1 MSVAELKKE
10 VEGIKKKSIV
20 RLSNGEPM
28 KYHITYDTFGQTLEP
43 VYFWTLDFLRSSSP
57 SGLGFDVSKV
67 EEEFEASAG
76 GAYFGELGARASA
89 MQDRAMAILRQVNG
103 VIKEVINLIYDLKEY
118 EMRLEVYD
126 HADPKKEPSAVK
138 RESAEHSL
146 KSIWMDQVDVKTGLG
161 SINNLTRGDLQFV
174 TLRDAFMQAKSIKD
188 VDRIDLN
195 KRVKIILKKK
205 FEEYSN
211 WRGVGEDELR
221 KRFSIEKNYLKS
233 QIDSLKLY
241 TKWAKPYLRAAQKLG
256 MKEMGG
262 DSRLANPDIVAAFNN
277 MQMELSLLAKKEIK
291 LDSDK
296 KFKNKYYAC
305 IVVDFVYRT
314 APQAVRSGQS
324 THYAHVGIIDVYFK
338 AYAFTDK
345 ELEKVQ
351 RVEVYEDMELVDH
364 LTDVSLKD
372 LTKDLDHFLDDEE
385 EVEEKKVF
393 VLPNPL
399 KGFKELVAPLKNV
412 PEFFGDFKPKGT
424 SYQESKLKAAAKAKA
439 KGSCLTLYDVF
450 KKAHRMITW

>member
-1 MSVAELKKE
+1 
-10 VEGIKKKSIV
+10 
-20 RLSNGEPM
+20 
-28 KYHITYDTFGQTLEP
+28 
-43 VYFWTLDFLRSSSP
+43 
-57 SGLGFDVSKV
+57 
-67 EEEFEASAG
+67 
-76 GAYFGELGARASA
+76 
-89 MQDRAMAILRQVNG
+89 
-103 VIKEVINLIYDLKEY
+103 
-118 EMRLEVYD
+118 
-126 HADPKKEPSAVK
+126 
-138 RESAEHSL
+138 
-146 KSIWMDQVDVKTGLG
+146 
-161 SINNLTRGDLQFV
+161 
-174 TLRDAFMQAKSIKD
+174 
-188 VDRIDLN
+188 
-195 KRVKIILKKK
+195 
-205 FEEYSN
+205 
-211 WRGVGEDELR
+211 
-221 KRFSIEKNYLKS
+221 
-233 QIDSLKLY
+233 
-241 TKWAKPYLRAAQKLG
+241 